1 MIDTTYVQALKLED
15 EINRS
20 YLESVQEIKAITSP
34 IEIATMR
41 RNQEME
47 LGIFTESSD
56 ELYMEGVK
64 EAVSALGN
72 KIIEIVQRILDF
84 IKSIP
89 DKIREAT
96 WNKADVDKK
105 MNMIKK
111 QDPKRFETLKV
122 YIDKGMVDFNT
133 FDSMKDFYSG
143 YDELLSEL
151 KKKEVNEKSLKG
163 KLEKIKTSINK
174 NEKTIKNVAAALGI
188 VATASTIAYNYMKFR
203 NEGDQYLNHQAEKI
217 ADASQQRAREYKK
230 LAKIVE
236 SDDIQGTTK
245 ASVAAQALAELERET
260 KMNVSKITN
269 FRAAMWKRF
278 DSIATKL
285 SKKVSPID
293 KSGLKKEYSDESDRL
308 NDVASFN
315 RSTYNSKVSR
325 QKALSPK
332 SPKKGNNN

>member
-20 YLESVQEIKAITSP
+20 YLESVQEIKSITSP

-105 MNMIKK
+105 MNMIKN

-163 KLEKIKTSINK
+163 NLEKIKTSINK
-174 NEKTIKNVAAALGI
+174 NEKTIK
-188 VATASTIAYNYMKFR
+188 
-203 NEGDQYLNHQAEKI
+203 
-217 ADASQQRAREYKK
+217 
-230 LAKIVE
+230 
-236 SDDIQGTTK
+236 
-245 ASVAAQALAELERET
+245 
-260 KMNVSKITN
+260 
-269 FRAAMWKRF
+269 
-278 DSIATKL
+278 
-285 SKKVSPID
+285 
-293 KSGLKKEYSDESDRL
+293 
-308 NDVASFN
+308 
-315 RSTYNSKVSR
+315 
-325 QKALSPK
+325 
-332 SPKKGNNN
+332 